1 MSFQCPWPDVEI
13 SRTND
18 DPTEEGEGGGG
29 GGREGA
35 YSIRALLAE
44 TRDF

>member
-18 DPTEEGEGGGG
+18 DPTEEGGGEEEGE
-29 GGREGA
+29 RE
-35 YSIRALLAE
+35 LTPFE
-44 TRDF
+44 HC

>member
-18 DPTEEGEGGGG
+18 DPTEEREEGGVAG
-29 GGREGA
+29 GA